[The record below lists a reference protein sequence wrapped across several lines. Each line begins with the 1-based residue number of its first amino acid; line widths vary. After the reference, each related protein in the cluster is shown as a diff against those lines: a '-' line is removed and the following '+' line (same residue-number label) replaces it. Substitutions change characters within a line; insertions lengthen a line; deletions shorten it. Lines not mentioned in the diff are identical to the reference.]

1 MTLLNINGTDGPVLK
16 QIFTCD
22 SCRYL
27 SKSAFGQYNKKTP
40 YKCYHD
46 DIMKDTKSNMNIMIG
61 DISADKITPEFCP
74 FLVKKMRNEKL
85 KELDEIS
92 KK

>member
-22 SCRYL
+22 SCKYL
-27 SKSAFGQYNKKTP
+27 SRSAFGYYGKNP
-40 YKCYHD
+40 YKCYHE
-46 DIMKDTKSNMNIMIG
+46 DIMGAKINNINIMIG
-61 DISADKITPEFCP
+61 DIAIDKITPEFCP
-74 FLVKKMRNEKL
+74 FLMKKMRNEKL
-85 KELDEIS
+85 KKLDEIS